1 LESDLISDLD
11 LDVTFVWDRVGNP
24 EPAADGTV
32 RKKDDYQLIVGIS
45 YEF

>member
-1 LESDLISDLD
+1 LD
-11 LDVTFVWDRVGNP
+11 LDVSFVWDRVEKP

-32 RKKDDYQLIVGIS
+32 PKKDDYQLIVGIS